1 MKRLLAA
8 TILVV
13 QLLPSLF
20 AQNHETDSI
29 INIIKT
35 TSSDSTR
42 AEALADLSWLLKYSD
57 PKQAIIYGLQGVAL
71 AQKNNFDALEAH
83 ALNSV
88 GVTYW
93 AKGDYDS
100 AGLYLA
106 QVATIYKQLDNKKGE
121 AVSYTNLG
129 LINQYKGNYTV
140 ALDYGLKGLRLL
152 EGLKDSAA
160 IASTLLNIGNVYFSR
175 EEYQQAKTYY
185 FRSLALKRTLAR
197 NVMGQNIQK
206 TLGNIANVYQ
216 KTGRNDSAFYYYKAA
231 IPFAKQAG
239 DLKNL
244 CLAYTQ
250 IGLTF
255 SNEKDYDSA
264 LYYYNQSLAIY
275 REGKFVNEF
284 DRATLL
290 QSISETHR
298 QTGDLKTAIR
308 YARES
313 LAVAEKLNNNN
324 KLKEAYELLALLYEE
339 NKNPAL
345 ALDALKKFIVYQD
358 SLMNTEKNKQIA
370 ELKTQYE
377 TEKKDNQIITLN
389 QENQLKEAGITK
401 RNWLIATLILVIALV
416 IWVFIFWQRS
426 QRQKQ
431 LALEQAQKISLR
443 DAQIRAEIESQEN
456 ERKRFA
462 RDLHDGMGQSISAL
476 KLMLHTLPTHASSEE
491 RISVVERSEV
501 LLNEMYQ
508 EIRRIAF
515 NLMPQVL
522 VQHGLV
528 TALLESVK
536 RINDSGKVV
545 VHVSSYDMPIRLPEV
560 QEISLYR
567 IMQEWINNVLKYA
580 NATSV
585 DVQLLGYENELVIM
599 IEDNGQ
605 GFNPQALERSE
616 GNGWKNIR
624 SRLNL
629 IKGTYELDTTEKRQG
644 TTFILRI
651 PVHVTEPAE
660 RGLAAIHAEP
670 DHKPDTSAT

>member
-1 MKRLLAA
+1 MVTFLS
-8 TILVV
+8 
-13 QLLPSLF
+13 SLT
-20 AQNHETDSI
+20 AQNHETDSVLS
-29 INIIKT
+29 IIKT
-35 TSSDSTR
+35 TASDSTR

-57 PKQAIIYGLQGVAL
+57 PKQAIAYGLQGVAL
-71 AQKNNFDALEAH
+71 ARKNKFDALEAH

-106 QVATIYKQLDNKKGE
+106 QVGPIYKKLDNKKGE

-140 ALDYGLKGLRLL
+140 ALDYGLKSLRLL
-152 EGLKDSAA
+152 ESLKDSAA
-160 IASTLLNIGNVYFSR
+160 IASTLLNVGNVYFFQ
-175 EEYQQAKTYY
+175 EDYQQAKTYY
-185 FRSLALKRTLAR
+185 FRSLALKRVLAK

-216 KTGRNDSAFYYYKAA
+216 KLGKYDSAFRYFKAA
-231 IPFAKQAG
+231 IPYAKQAG

-244 CLAYTQ
+244 CLAYTE

-255 SNEKDYDSA
+255 SKEKKYDSA
-264 LYYYNQSLAIY
+264 LYYYNRSLAIY
-275 REGKFVNEF
+275 NAGKFVNEF

-290 QSISETHR
+290 QSISETHH
-298 QTGDLKTAIR
+298 QMGDIKTAIR

-313 LAVAEKLNNNN
+313 LAIAEKLSNNN

-339 NKNPAL
+339 NRNPAL

-358 SLMNTEKNKQIA
+358 SLMSTEKNKQLA

-377 TEKKDNQIITLN
+377 TEKKDIQIVTLN
-389 QENQLKEAGITK
+389 QENELKQAAITK
-401 RNWLIATLILVIALV
+401 RNGLIATLVLGIAL
-416 IWVFIFWQRS
+416 IALVFIFWQRS

-431 LALEQAQKISLR
+431 AALEQAQKVSLR
-443 DAQIRAEIESQEN
+443 DAQIRAAIESQEN

-476 KLMLHTLPTHASSEE
+476 KLMLNTLPAHATSEE
-491 RISVVERSEV
+491 RVSVVERSEA

-528 TALLESVK
+528 TAMLESVK
-536 RINDSGKVV
+536 RINESGNVIV
-545 VHVSSYDMPIRLPEV
+545 NVSSYDMPARLPEV

-567 IMQEWINNVLKYA
+567 ITQEWINNVLKYA

-585 DVQLLGYENELVIM
+585 EVQLLGYETELVVM
-599 IEDNGQ
+599 IEDNGR
-605 GFNPQALERSE
+605 GFNPQTLEQSE

-629 IKGTYELDTTEKRQG
+629 IKGTYELDTNEKRHG
-644 TTFILRI
+644 TTFILKV
-651 PVHVTEPAE
+651 PVHVTELVPAS
-660 RGLAAIHAEP
+660 GKLHNNP
-670 DHKPDTSAT
+670 SLSQ